1 MSEPGNRRK
10 SVNKDQV
17 GILESDRYF
26 ELEEIRVII
35 FISNN
40 ILSLIMT
47 DSFWLDIL
55 TAYYSVD
62 SI

>member
-40 ILSLIMT
+40 ILVS
-47 DSFWLDIL
+47 S
-55 TAYYSVD
+55 
-62 SI
+62 